1 MISYE
6 KIDFY
11 PIPNI
16 EKYYISKCGKVLS
29 TNRKKLIIMKS
40 TISNFNGYE
49 LVALHKNKKSITKS
63 MHRLMAM
70 TFLEDYT
77 ENLYVDHKDNVKT
90 NNNLSNLRMV
100 TASDNNKNLLKA
112 NGIYREFDKRGNTCS
127 SWRAYWWDNSNKK
140 CSASFSIKIYGELFA
155 YILATNV
162 RDEMVKKYY
171 NRV

>member
-6 KIDFY
+6 GIDFY

-29 TNRKKLIIMKS
+29 TNRKNPIILK
-40 TISNFNGYE
+40 TAIAKNGYE
-49 LVALHKNKKSITKS
+49 LVVIYNNKKQITKS
-63 MHRLMAM
+63 IHRLMAL

-90 NNNLSNLRMV
+90 NNNLKNLRMV

-112 NGIYREFDKRGNTCS
+112 NGVCREQDKRRKS
-127 SWRAYWWDNSNKK
+127 SFLWKAYWWDNNNKK
-140 CSASFSIKIYGELFA
+140 CTASFPFGIYGELFA
-155 YILATNV
+155 YILATNA
-162 RDEMVKKYY
+162 REEMVKKYY